1 MERAVTRVLLVDD
14 EALVRA
20 GLRMILET
28 TDDLV
33 VVGEVDD
40 GADALAAVRRSR
52 PDVVLMDIRMPRTD
66 GLSATAAICAL
77 PDRPAVIVLTTFDAD
92 DYVFRA
98 LRAGADGFLL
108 KDTRPQEL
116 IRAVR
121 LVAAGDSMLSP
132 GVTRRLITHVAGDP
146 RAERRRTALSRIDGL
161 TDREREVLVEVG
173 RGSTNAEI
181 ARTLH
186 MSEATVKTH
195 VSHLFDKLGVT
206 NRVQVAIVA
215 HDAGVTG

>member
-1 MERAVTRVLLVDD
+1 VTRVLLVDD

-33 VVGEVDD
+33 VVEEVDD

-215 HDAGVTG
+215 HDAGVTE

>member
-1 MERAVTRVLLVDD
+1 VTRVLLVDD

-33 VVGEVDD
+33 VVEEVDD